1 MAQKNAPLLGRLSLA
16 LELIQECTEIGG
28 KVFRKLLFIFGLS
41 TSAFFVNASELKEEA
56 LKSVFNPSFVST
68 EGEQK
73 AGTAFVVKYK
83 EHSYAVT
90 AHHLFSEAGGFSR
103 EYNWKELQGLVSE
116 VSLQS
121 LSDEKTKYSTGKAIK
136 IKGAK
141 SVSNW
146 TGKNDIAIF
155 KLDQKPANYLT
166 LALSPPKIGETVWL
180 YGLVYNRPPE
190 LLLHKAV
197 VVEYD
202 KNWISYQF
210 ADSGLIL
217 NGTSG
222 AAILNSGGEVV
233 GINLSG
239 GEQGGKL
246 YGYGNPLV
254 SMQSIFKKYVQ
265 LKP

>member
-1 MAQKNAPLLGRLSLA
+1 MSLA
-16 LELIQECTEIGG
+16 LGLIKECAEIGV
-28 KVFRKLLFIFGLS
+28 KVFRKILFVVCLS
-41 TSAFFVNASELKEEA
+41 VSAFFADASELKEEA
-56 LKSVFNPSFVST
+56 LKSVFKPSFAST

-83 EHSYAVT
+83 EHFYAVT

-103 EYNWKELQGLVSE
+103 EYNWKELQSLVSE

-121 LSDEKTKYSTGKAIK
+121 LSDEETKYSTDKAIK

-155 KLDQKPANYLT
+155 MLNQKPANYLA
-166 LALSPPKIGETVWL
+166 LAESPPKVGETVWL
-180 YGLVYNRPPE
+180 YGLVYNRSPE

-210 ADSGLIL
+210 ADSGLTL

-222 AAILNSGGEVV
+222 AAILNSRGQVV

-239 GEQGGKL
+239 GKQEGKL

-254 SMQSIFKKYVQ
+254 SIQSIFKKYVQ

>member
-1 MAQKNAPLLGRLSLA
+1 M
-16 LELIQECTEIGG
+16 
-28 KVFRKLLFIFGLS
+28 FRKLLFVCGLS
-41 TSAFFVNASELKEEA
+41 VLTLLANASGLKEET
-56 LKSVFNPSFVST
+56 LKSVFKPSFVTT

-73 AGTAFVVKYK
+73 AGSAFVVKYK
-83 EHSYAVT
+83 ENYYAVT

-103 EYNWKELQGLVSE
+103 EYNWRELQGLVSE

-121 LSDEKTKYSTGKAIK
+121 LSDEKIRYSTGKATE

-155 KLDQKPANYLT
+155 KLKQKPANYLT
-166 LALSPPKIGETVWL
+166 IAQLPPKVGETVWL

-197 VVEYD
+197 TVEYD

-210 ADSGLIL
+210 EDSGLIL

-222 AAILNSGGEVV
+222 AAILNSKGEVV

-239 GEQGGKL
+239 GEQEGSL

-254 SMQSIFKKYVQ
+254 SIQSIFKQ
-265 LKP
+265 FAQ

>member
-1 MAQKNAPLLGRLSLA
+1 M
-16 LELIQECTEIGG
+16 
-28 KVFRKLLFIFGLS
+28 FRKLSFVLCLSVLAFI
-41 TSAFFVNASELKEEA
+41 ANASELKEET
-56 LKSVFNPSFVST
+56 LKSVFKPSFSST
-68 EGEQK
+68 EGERK
-73 AGTAFVVKYK
+73 AGTAFVVKYE

-103 EYNWKELQGLVSE
+103 EYNWKELQELVSG

-121 LSDEKTKYSTGKAIK
+121 LSDEKTKYSTKKAIRV
-136 IKGAK
+136 KGAK

-155 KLDQKPANYLT
+155 KLNQKPANYLT
-166 LALSPPKIGETVWL
+166 LAQSSPKVGETVWL
-180 YGLVYNRPPE
+180 YGLVYNRPGE
-190 LLLHKAV
+190 SLLHKAV

-222 AAILNSGGEVV
+222 AAILNSNGEVV

-239 GEQGGKL
+239 GEQEGKL

-254 SMQSIFKKYVQ
+254 SIQSIFKKYVR

>member
-1 MAQKNAPLLGRLSLA
+1 M
-16 LELIQECTEIGG
+16 
-28 KVFRKLLFIFGLS
+28 FRKLLFVCGLS
-41 TSAFFVNASELKEEA
+41 VLTLFANALELKEEA
-56 LKSVFNPSFVST
+56 LRSVFEPSFVTT

-83 EHSYAVT
+83 ENYYAVT

-103 EYNWKELQGLVSE
+103 EYNWRELQGLVSK

-121 LSDEKTKYSTGKAIK
+121 LSDEKIKYSAGKAIE

-141 SVSNW
+141 SVSIW
-146 TGKNDIAIF
+146 TGKNDIAVF
-155 KLDQKPANYLT
+155 KLKQKPDNYLT
-166 LALSPPKIGETVWL
+166 IAQLPPKVGESVWL

-190 LLLHKAV
+190 LLLHKAMIL
-197 VVEYD
+197 EYG

-210 ADSGLIL
+210 EDPGLNL

-222 AAILNSGGEVV
+222 AAILNSKGEVV

-239 GEQGGKL
+239 GDQEGKL

-254 SMQSIFKKYVQ
+254 SIQSIFKQFVQ
-265 LKP
+265 